1 MNNNCQTNSCNIT
14 DNYNCCETSCYS
26 NNNSGCGC
34 TWIWIIVLII
44 LVLCFCNN

>member
-1 MNNNCQTNSCNIT
+1 MNNSCQTNSCNIT
-14 DNYNCCETSCYS
+14 DNYNCCETSCCG
-26 NNNSGCGC
+26 NNSGCGC